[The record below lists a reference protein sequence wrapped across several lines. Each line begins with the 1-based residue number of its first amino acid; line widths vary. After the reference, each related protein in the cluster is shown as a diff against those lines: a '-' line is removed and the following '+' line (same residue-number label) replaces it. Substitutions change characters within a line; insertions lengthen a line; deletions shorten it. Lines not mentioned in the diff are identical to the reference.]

1 MVKATVGYGMAMS
14 RDPKHPGWVRV
25 TLRKHLWEVRSGGR
39 SRLVAETGFYSE
51 GMNERD
57 TVEAALIEILRALAD
72 DLA

>member
-1 MVKATVGYGMAMS
+1 MAKATVGYGMSMT

-25 TLRKHLWEVRSGGR
+25 TLRKHLWSVKTGGR

-51 GMNERD
+51 GMAERAI
-57 TVEAALIEILRALAD
+57 VEAALVEILRALAD